1 MDMQLIQK
9 AQNLERQSKEAEA
22 SLQFINQ
29 TIAEL
34 EDFKVALEDF
44 KNSKP
49 GSEIFSQLGNRV
61 YAKTELKDNNVLVD
75 VGAGVLVKKTPEEAR
90 KTVEEQLEKLK
101 QAKVQVTEQLESYAQ
116 SFVGLMSELQKK
128 QQEEASKKSDK

>member
-1 MDMQLIQK
+1 MQLIQK